1 MLIDMAQETSSMS
14 SRLLQAIDL
23 GRTHTVTAPRH
34 LERGT
39 ILQRK
44 QIAGLTHP
52 VRRRRRI
59 QVCRDAV
66 ETR

>member
-23 GRTHTVTAPRH
+23 GRTHTATALRH
-34 LERGT
+34 LERES
-39 ILQRK
+39 IFRRK
-44 QIAGLTHP
+44 QIAGLAHP
-52 VRRRRRI
+52 VRPRRQF
-59 QVCRDAV
+59 QVCRDVV